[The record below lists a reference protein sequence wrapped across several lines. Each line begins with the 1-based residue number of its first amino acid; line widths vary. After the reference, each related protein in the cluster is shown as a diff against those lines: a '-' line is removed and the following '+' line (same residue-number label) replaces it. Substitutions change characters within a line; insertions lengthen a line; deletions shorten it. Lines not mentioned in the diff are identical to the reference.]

1 MALSDRQRRI
11 LLMSLAYMHKYG
23 EPFID
28 LVKSGSSEENRKAW
42 GVLRQEIKEL
52 HAELSRKFSQS

>member
-1 MALSDRQRRI
+1 
-11 LLMSLAYMHKYG
+11 MSLAYMHKYG

-28 LVKSGSSEENRKAW
+28 LIKNGSSEENRKAW

-52 HAELSRKFSQS
+52 HSELTRKFNQS